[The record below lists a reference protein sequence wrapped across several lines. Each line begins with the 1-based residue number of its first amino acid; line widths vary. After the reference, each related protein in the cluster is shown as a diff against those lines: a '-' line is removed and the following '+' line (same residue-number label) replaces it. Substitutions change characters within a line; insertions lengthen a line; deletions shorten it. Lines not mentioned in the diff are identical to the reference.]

1 MYDFQ
6 KASIWKRISA
16 ALFDFIL
23 ISIVVTGAAL
33 LISLAINF
41 NDQYD
46 KLDALYA
53 AKEKEYGLEA
63 AEIEFG
69 DDYDSFTDEQKA
81 IYDAAVEALSKDEAF
96 QNEFSVLATTI
107 FNYTLIIV
115 SFSLLIGYLVVELLF
130 PLIFKNGQTLGKK
143 IFGVAVMRVDGVKVS
158 PLLMFIRTVLGKYT
172 IEVMIPVFIGLLIY
186 FGVIG
191 FGNLSTMTIGFVVVV
206 ALLVLQAVLLITNK
220 ARTPIHDKLASTVT
234 VDYAT
239 QLIFDTKE
247 ELLEYQRRIHDEQ
260 MNTNADTDADTN
272 TEGNSF

>member
-23 ISIVVTGAAL
+23 LSIVVTGAAC
-33 LISLAINF
+33 LISLAINYGS
-41 NDQYD
+41 QYA
-46 KLDALYA
+46 KLDALYD

-69 DDYDSFTDEQKA
+69 DDYNSFTEEQKA
-81 IYDAAVEALSKDEAF
+81 IYDTAIEALSKDEAF
-96 QNEFSVLATTI
+96 QKEFSILATTI
-107 FNYTLIIV
+107 FNYTLIIT
-115 SFSLLIGYLVVELLF
+115 SFSILIGFLVVELLF

-143 IFGVAVMRVDGVKVS
+143 IFGVAVMRIDGVKVS

-191 FGNLSTMTIGFVVVV
+191 FGNLSTMTIGLVVVV
-206 ALLVLQAVLLITNK
+206 ALLVLQVILLLTSK

-234 VDYAT
+234 VDYVT
-239 QLIFDTKE
+239 QMIFDSKE
-247 ELLEYQRRIHDEQ
+247 EMIAYQKRIHDEQ
-260 MNTNADTDADTN
+260 ANTTTDTADTN
-272 TEGNSF
+272 TEGNNF